1 MSDFTFGPAREE
13 HKEVVLALY
22 KSLLGTPYCLWNEY
36 YPSMD
41 EIEKDLLREDLFCL
55 WDKETDALAGVISV
69 DLDPEIDAY
78 ECWSKELVPARELAR
93 LGVATE
99 YQNRGIAKRLILS
112 AMDVLRERGY
122 KGVHFLVGKEN
133 LIALRAYEK
142 LHFHNVG
149 EHELWGHDYRC
160 YEKEL

>member
-13 HKEVVLALY
+13 HKEAVLALY
-22 KSLLGTPYCLWNEY
+22 KSLLGTPCCLWNEY

-55 WDKETDALAGVISV
+55 WDKETGALAGVISV
-69 DLDPEIDAY
+69 DLDPEIDAN
-78 ECWSKELVPARELAR
+78 ECWSEELAPARELAR
-93 LGVATE
+93 LGVATA

-112 AMDVLRERGY
+112 AMEVLRERGY

-133 LIALRAYEK
+133 AIALRAYEK
-142 LHFHNVG
+142 LAFHNVG
-149 EHELWGHDYRC
+149 EHELWGHDYWC